1 MSINLERNKMTPPVF
16 TVRFCA
22 QLLIVVVTLAFGGF
36 GLWIGGESLVRGE
49 VEFLTKQDKVLMISR
64 AKHPVP
70 YWLWTGGII
79 GGAGSGVWFS
89 LWAFRASL
97 NESRGLRR
105 GKQGYSSCFTR

>member
-1 MSINLERNKMTPPVF
+1 MTPPVF

-36 GLWIGGESLVRGE
+36 GLWIGGASLVRGE
-49 VEFLTKQDKVLMISR
+49 VEYLTKQDRVLMISR

-79 GGAGSGVWFS
+79 GGAGLAVWFS

-97 NESRGLRR
+97 NESRRFR
-105 GKQGYSSCFTR
+105 SGKQGYSMFTTR